1 VSRTYVRKALREQ
14 VRAAA
19 HYRCGY
25 CLTTEAIV
33 GTPMEIDHLVPEA
46 LGGLTEE
53 DNLWLACALCNQH
66 KGNRIAAPDP
76 LTGDNVPLFDPRRQ
90 RWHEQFAWTTEQDR
104 IVARTSIGRA
114 TLVALDLNRASL
126 VSARKAWTAV
136 GWHPP
141 AEGSRSEPQ

>member
-1 VSRTYVRKALREQ
+1 MSRTYVRKALREQ

-19 HYRCGY
+19 HHRCGY
-25 CLTTEAIV
+25 CQTTEAIV

-76 LTGDNVPLFDPRRQ
+76 MTGDNVPLFDPRRQ
-90 RWHEQFAWTTEQDR
+90 RWHEHFA
-104 IVARTSIGRA
+104 
-114 TLVALDLNRASL
+114 
-126 VSARKAWTAV
+126 
-136 GWHPP
+136 
-141 AEGSRSEPQ
+141 